1 MHHFQTERK
10 AIYEVGSI
18 FTKFNWIFKEQ
29 QTVDLGIDAYVETP
43 IDNNG
48 QVKMFALQ
56 IKGGDKNF
64 HRKQNSLTFYFTEKH
79 YTYWKAISETFPVL
93 IVIQDA
99 ENNVYWNHFSEDN
112 IKKTSKHWKIDIPLE
127 NTLVKD
133 KDIILSL
140 AKNTISKTKVPE
152 KKKTLKKQTK
162 VNTPDFQTCCYIKA
176 ESKDLYIDL
185 KFKNQILSYN
195 LLYKPGRKN
204 WDATKSFLSWD
215 DPYYYTLSKIIELIS
230 SEYFKAKSIKALE
243 QIIFKNVP
251 EINNGIE
258 SIMEAFFNRHNQTL
272 GIPLYLDFIEVFKM
286 HSGLKRNQFKV
297 QAIDHVVHFY
307 AKEKNYEI
315 DTYPGLKATL
325 NDYVENDSYDEI
337 YTETEQYIWSEI
349 YIDAGIEKHEFIPIL
364 QRKWESYWRELYSR
378 IRKEIG
384 RTNHLDSLKEQS
396 LRELNSFI
404 NLYNE
409 TPDIIKLAYDF
420 DENCLYPLV
429 VLTMLWIYD
438 SEVCF
443 GEYCEYTFFS
453 SQEWESLCLDDD
465 DVDSEIFF
473 IKELEY

>member
-1 MHHFQTERK
+1 MFIGIIFQK
-10 AIYEVGSI
+10 
-18 FTKFNWIFKEQ
+18 
-29 QTVDLGIDAYVETP
+29 
-43 IDNNG
+43 
-48 QVKMFALQ
+48 
-56 IKGGDKNF
+56 
-64 HRKQNSLTFYFTEKH
+64 
-79 YTYWKAISETFPVL
+79 
-93 IVIQDA
+93 
-99 ENNVYWNHFSEDN
+99 

-127 NTLVKD
+127 NTLVKS
-133 KDIILSL
+133 KDMILSL
-140 AKNTISKTKVPE
+140 AKNTISKAKVAAKKKSLKKETKVDTPE
-152 KKKTLKKQTK
+152 
-162 VNTPDFQTCCYIKA
+162 FQVCCYIKA
-176 ESKDLYIDL
+176 ESKELHIDL
-185 KFKNQILSYN
+185 KFKNQTLSYN
-195 LLYKPGRKN
+195 LLYKPGPKN
-204 WDATKSFLSWD
+204 WDIAKSFLSWD
-215 DPYYYTLSKIIELIS
+215 DPYYYTLSNIIKLIS
-230 SEYFKAKSIKALE
+230 SEHTNAKSIKALE
-243 QIIFKNVP
+243 QIVLKSIP

-272 GIPLYLDFIEVFKM
+272 GIPLYSDFVEIFKM

-307 AKEKNYEI
+307 TKEKNYQI
-315 DTYPGLKATL
+315 NTYPGLKATL
-325 NDYVENDSYDEI
+325 NDYVENNSYNEI

-364 QRKWESYWRELYSR
+364 QRKWESYWRELYFR
-378 IRKEIG
+378 IRNEIG

-429 VLTMLWIYD
+429 VSTMLWIYD

-443 GEYCEYTFFS
+443 GEYCEHVFFN
-453 SQEWESLCLDDD
+453 SQEWESLFLDDD